1 MLNKIGTVCMVGSF
15 DSDKQKFTQV
25 KNTAIGT
32 ITQKSMLQL
41 CGVSS
46 VDELTD
52 QHITDNYKKLSDKLT
67 AKVKQNLTALYNQL
81 TYIADMSDQ
90 CKMLRV
96 SSGLLPMFDHPVFA
110 GLYDEKLLNLVDV
123 LLSRCKRVI
132 DKHDIVIAT
141 HPDQYTVINSESES
155 VRLKSYRVL
164 YMHKYFMER
173 LTTIERTSINIHL
186 NGNLDHLPELDQGLY
201 ADLVPWLSFENED
214 KNGRLFTGDVYN
226 TLAVCERYNIKM
238 LLDLHHHYALTG
250 DLISIN
256 DCVIDRIVA
265 TWNGFTPI
273 MHLSQGRDHATD
285 KKHSDFI
292 TDRDLVSYAADFLH
306 IGHIELEAKAKTS
319 AVMQFYQD
327 VQKCELSH
335 T

>member
-1 MLNKIGTVCMVGSF
+1 MNRIGTVCMVGSF

-25 KNTAIGT
+25 KNTTIGT
-32 ITQKSMLQL
+32 ITQKSFVQM
-41 CGVSS
+41 CNRVSVERHVTDYIKYS
-46 VDELTD
+46 KDSLTA
-52 QHITDNYKKLSDKLT
+52 KLT

-81 TYIADMSDQ
+81 TYIADMPDQ

-110 GLYDEKLLNLVDV
+110 GLYDEQLLKLVDV

-155 VRLKSYRVL
+155 VRLKSYRAL

-173 LTTIERTSINIHL
+173 LTTVEKTSINIHL

-226 TLAVCERYNIKM
+226 TLAVCEKYNIKM

-292 TDRDLVSYAADFLH
+292 TDRELVSYAANFLH
-306 IGHIELEAKAKTS
+306 IGHIELEAKAKTG

-327 VQKCELSH
+327 VQKCGLSH
-335 T
+335 A